1 VTSRLPERSHLV
13 HVVAGE
19 GEKDLIG
26 PQVIDPTSRQA
37 EALGNDGVAR
47 PAMTLLLE
55 PARRVVSRSMR
66 ERLRSLR
73 ERAGSVRVA
82 AYPVIGRLGIHT
94 NAVPLARWL
103 RSVVGDSQVMF
114 HCRGE
119 SAVEW
124 VTALKEHFPGCGI
137 VADIRGAWPEE
148 ALHAAGF
155 DGPEDAPPPLIRR
168 YHQHFSRLHAALA
181 SAGGIL
187 TVSPGMLDWLA
198 SLGVRRDR
206 MAYVPCA
213 VAAVQFRQSVREAMR
228 RQLGIED
235 KTVYAYVGILA
246 SYHSIEDG
254 LIRFFRTLADRSAQ
268 AHLLC
273 LTTEPAHFRSL
284 LAAGGIDAARTTV
297 MRAAHADVPAYLSA
311 ADAGLLLMR
320 PCRLAP
326 TWQPIKYA
334 EYLASGLPVIVSP
347 GVGVVDRQVEC
358 ERVGIIVDVFG
369 DADIVAAAESTA
381 EVLRRRGEDMRRR
394 ALALCEREFVW
405 SRYIDTWRNSYERA
419 FAWGAATAPPSSGSF
434 DA

>member
-1 VTSRLPERSHLV
+1 MTSRLPHLV

-26 PQVIDPTSRQA
+26 PQVIDPTVRQA
-37 EALGNDGVAR
+37 EALGVDGVAS

-66 ERLRSLR
+66 VRLRALR
-73 ERAGSVRVA
+73 ERAGTVRVS
-82 AYPVIGRLGIHT
+82 AYPVVGRFGIHA

-103 RSVVGDSQVMF
+103 RSVVGERQVMF

-124 VTALKEHFPGCGI
+124 VAALKPHFPGCGI
-137 VADIRGAWPEE
+137 IADIRGAWPEE

-155 DGPEDAPPPLIRR
+155 DGPHNAPPALVQR
-168 YHQHFSRLHAALA
+168 YHHHFSRLHGALA
-181 SAGGIL
+181 SAGAVL
-187 TVSPGMLDWLA
+187 SVSPGMLDWLA
-198 SLGVRRDR
+198 SLGVPRTR

-213 VAAVQFRQSVREAMR
+213 VSAIQFRQSVREAMR
-228 RQLGIED
+228 RQLGVED

-254 LIRFFRTLADRSAQ
+254 LIRFFRVLACRSAN

-273 LTTEPAHFRSL
+273 LTTEPARFRDL
-284 LAAGGIDAARTTV
+284 LATAGVDATRATV
-297 MRAAHADVPAYLSA
+297 MRVAHPDVPAYLSA

-334 EYLASGLPVIVSP
+334 EYLSSGLPIIVSP
-347 GVGVVDRQVEC
+347 GVGVIDRQVER
-358 ERVGIIVDVFG
+358 ERVGVVADVFG
-369 DADIVAAAESTA
+369 DADIATAADDTA
-381 EVLRRRGEDMRRR
+381 EVLRQRGDEMRQR
-394 ALALCEREFVW
+394 ALALCEREFIW
-405 SRYIDTWRNSYERA
+405 SRYIDTWRTTYQRA
-419 FAWGAATAPPSSGSF
+419 FAWAAATTS
-434 DA
+434 